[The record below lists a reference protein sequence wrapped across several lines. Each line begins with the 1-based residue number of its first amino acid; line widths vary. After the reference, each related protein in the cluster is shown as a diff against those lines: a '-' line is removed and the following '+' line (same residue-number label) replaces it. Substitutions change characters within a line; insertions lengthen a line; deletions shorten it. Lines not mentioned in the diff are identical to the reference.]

1 MRPLNRAPTSDAHA
15 QLEGRPLS
23 DGQVSS
29 TPLSFLTTLG
39 LLDRIAPRKN
49 ESDPDAPPPDAESV
63 FATKALRKFL
73 GCLTARELPVLIDL
87 GPVVG
92 SNISFFGEQL
102 GCKIF
107 VLDLFADLDR
117 HVRDGRVAELGDALV
132 TRVSQDAASVDG
144 ILCWDF
150 IDYLGKS
157 SAQKLATELTRVL
170 RPEGALLGFF
180 GTSPQHGEPRY
191 TKFIVADDGNLRY
204 RTYPALGGRQSSL
217 LNRDI
222 IKLFSGLRVS
232 DSFLLQNNQREILF
246 RKPA

>member
-1 MRPLNRAPTSDAHA
+1 M
-15 QLEGRPLS
+15 
-23 DGQVSS
+23 
-29 TPLSFLTTLG
+29 G
-39 LLDRIAPRKN
+39 LLDRITPRKH
-49 ESDPDAPPPDAESV
+49 ESDPDALPAEAESI
-63 FATKALRKFL
+63 FPTKALRKFL
-73 GCLTARELPVLIDL
+73 SCLTARELPVLIDL

-117 HVRDGRVAELGDALV
+117 HVRDARLEELGDFLV
-132 TRVSQDAASVDG
+132 KRVSQEAASVDG

-150 IDYLGKS
+150 LDFLDKGT
-157 SAQKLATELTRVL
+157 AQKVAAELTRVL

-180 GTSPQHGEPRY
+180 GTTQRRESQY
-191 TKFIVADDGNLRY
+191 TKFIIADEQNLKHRS
-204 RTYPALGGRQSSL
+204 YPATRGRQSVL

-222 IKLFSGLRVS
+222 IRLFSGLRVS
-232 DSFLLQNNQREILF
+232 DSFLLQNNLREILF